1 MAIQNTLIFAPL
13 RRIWDLYSVYNWT
26 RRENDYTNT
35 LQNTKC
41 LQIISKGIAYKHR
54 AQSTDKHTCITKTPH
69 TCERWYEHTHISGS
83 LVWLFESHQQ
93 HYHRMIN
100 TLSYEMNAHRQI
112 HALRS
117 TLANKQ
123 NVNSTQTLSTLPM
136 QKVYIV
142 MRYCILDP
150 KHQPKLYGMKWFLR
164 LKNTKMIA
172 KANEHKRKELRNAR
186 LNWKR
191 RGEKTKTH
199 WKTDCERHFSFDHFK
214 WATTSLSSSSV
225 NITIMITR
233 KKICTRDM
241 NTRQTADPN
250 QEPNWSQQSRVIKA
264 HKERDC

>member
-1 MAIQNTLIFAPL
+1 MK
-13 RRIWDLYSVYNWT
+13 WT
-26 RRENDYTNT
+26 R
-35 LQNTKC
+35 
-41 LQIISKGIAYKHR
+41 
-54 AQSTDKHTCITKTPH
+54 TDKYMHFTIDTCK
-69 TCERWYEHTHISGS
+69 
-83 LVWLFESHQQ
+83 Q
-93 HYHRMIN
+93 
-100 TLSYEMNAHRQI
+100 AKRQFR
-112 HALRS
+112 H
-117 TLANKQ
+117 K
-123 NVNSTQTLSTLPM
+123 TLSTLPM

-142 MRYCILDP
+142 MRYFTLDT

-233 KKICTRDM
+233 KKNMHKRYEH
-241 NTRQTADPN
+241 TAN
-250 QEPNWSQQSRVIKA
+250 GRSKSGTKLISTEQS